1 MTAAGSDAPVFEPAP
16 ERAAASQ
23 LAAFIAHCERATG
36 RRFTDWPAFHAFSV
50 AEYRT
55 FWRLFLEWSGAG
67 VEGTEEPVCTSD
79 AVEDARFFPGLRLNY
94 AENLLASRE
103 PGDDERVALVA
114 CDERGRVE
122 RLTRGALRRRVRRI
136 AAGYRALGIA
146 EGDRVVAIV
155 RNSADAVAAC
165 LAAAAIGASWSS
177 CAPDLGPDAILSRFQ
192 QIGPALL
199 VADTAYD
206 YHGAHRDVSDRVRA
220 IADALPTLRAIV
232 TTGDVP
238 AALAGVP
245 CPLHT
250 LPGVEREADDAA
262 PWPRF
267 AFDHPLFVL
276 FSSGTTGVPKC
287 IVHGAGGTLL
297 EHLKE
302 QRLHSDFGR
311 DDVLY
316 FHTSSGWMMW
326 NWQLSALACGT
337 TVVLYDGSVS
347 FPEPDALLQVLA
359 RERVTVFGTSPAYL
373 QYLRD
378 AGLVP
383 RECADLSALRAL
395 QSTGSILFDEL
406 YDWVRDAIG
415 EIPVQ
420 SISGGTD
427 IVGCFVLGNPLRP
440 VWRGESQSVSLAM
453 DVRAFAD
460 GEARRTGTGELVCV
474 APFPSRPVGLLDDPG
489 GSRFHEAYF
498 AEHEGIW
505 THGDFIELTD
515 RGTARILGRSD
526 GTLNVRGVRIGP
538 AEIYRVVQAIPGVRE
553 AMAIEQE
560 AAREPGGTRLVLLV
574 VLAPGA
580 ELDRALTLRIK
591 KELSQR
597 ASPNHVPAVIAQVE
611 ALPMTHS
618 GKRSERA
625 ARDALNGRE
634 VVNAA
639 ALKNPEILDALRA
652 HPVLRVARPA

>member
-1 MTAAGSDAPVFEPAP
+1 MTAVGTDAPVFVPAP
-16 ERAAASQ
+16 DRAAASQ
-23 LAAFIAHCERATG
+23 MAAFIAHCERATG
-36 RRFTDWPAFHAFSV
+36 RTFADWLDFHAFSV
-50 AEYRT
+50 AEYRA
-55 FWRLFLEWSGAG
+55 FWRLFLEWSAVRAEGA
-67 VEGTEEPVCTSD
+67 VDPVCTTD
-79 AVEDARFFPGLRLNY
+79 VVEHARFFPGLRLNY

-114 CDERGRVE
+114 CDERGGAE
-122 RLTRGALRRRVRRI
+122 RLTRGELRRRVRRL
-136 AAGYRALGIA
+136 AAGYRALGIG
-146 EGDRVVAIV
+146 EGDRIVAIV
-155 RNSADAVAAC
+155 RNSADAIAAC
-165 LAAAAIGASWSS
+165 LAAASIGAAWSS

-220 IADALPTLRAIV
+220 IADALPTLRAVV
-232 TTGDVP
+232 TTGAIP
-238 AALAGVP
+238 AALEGLSCALHVLAGI
-245 CPLHT
+245 
-250 LPGVEREADDAA
+250 EQEADDAA

-302 QRLHSDFGR
+302 QRLHSDFGA

-347 FPEPDALLQVLA
+347 FPEQDALLQVLA
-359 RERVTVFGTSPAYL
+359 RERVTVFGTSPAYV
-373 QYLRD
+373 QFLRD
-378 AGLVP
+378 GGIVP
-383 RECADLSALRAL
+383 RERADLSRLRAM
-395 QSTGSILFDEL
+395 QSTGSILFDEF

-415 EIPVQ
+415 PIPVQ

-440 VWRGESQSVSLAM
+440 VWRGESQGVSLAM
-453 DVRAFAD
+453 DVRAFVD
-460 GEARRTGTGELVCV
+460 GEARRVGVGELVCV
-474 APFPSRPVGLLDDPG
+474 APFPSRPVGLLNDPDG
-489 GSRFHEAYF
+489 GRFHDAYF
-498 AEHEGIW
+498 AEHDGVW
-505 THGDFIELTD
+505 THGDYIELTD

-538 AEIYRVVQAIPGVRE
+538 AEIYRVVQTIPGVRE
-553 AMAIEQE
+553 AMAIEQ
-560 AAREPGGTRLVLLV
+560 AAPREPGGSRLVLLV
-574 VLAPGA
+574 VLAPGT
-580 ELDRALTLRIK
+580 ELDRALTLRMK

-611 ALPMTHS
+611 ALPTTHS

-625 ARDALNGRE
+625 ARDAINGRE

-639 ALKNPEILDALRA
+639 ALKNPELLDALRA
-652 HPVLRVARPA
+652 HPALQVPQPA